1 MRLVNKLYGTQ
12 LTFGNCFFFAAFD
25 ASYMLGVYMFKR
37 SKYDLLSTQQTTS
50 ERLRLHGEQ
59 IVHLKMRSDLIPL
72 FTKGFLDPSMSHD
85 TKSKSLFIFS

>member
-1 MRLVNKLYGTQ
+1 MRLVNKSYGTQ
-12 LTFGNCFFFAAFD
+12 LTFGKCFFFASFN

-59 IVHLKMRSDLIPL
+59 IVHSSGNIFKALKVCEACRYFFS
-72 FTKGFLDPSMSHD
+72 
-85 TKSKSLFIFS
+85 FIFFVELVGIY